1 MANYW
6 AIAIGINQYQLFQPL
21 NHAQADAEAIEDFL
35 VTEAGFESKHCLL
48 MTDTSPPRG
57 NRPTYPTKENILLL
71 LEDLAAT
78 SWQPQDYVWLFFS
91 GYGVNHNGKDYL
103 MPVEGN
109 PELVLETGIEVRSLM
124 HSLQLAE
131 LNVLLLLDIN
141 RAFGT
146 QADAPVGEEIIELAQ
161 ELQLATILS
170 CQPEQF
176 SHENSELG
184 HGFFTAALLEA
195 LRSGNGSSLAD
206 LDSYLSLITPQ
217 LCQHHWRPIQN
228 PATIIP
234 SRQQVIL
241 PELAVESNFEP
252 DPIIYPEESF
262 AVVRAA
268 PSLDDNSPKT
278 SADQDR
284 WGEIKTVETTVSPS
298 FQEVKAQ
305 NSTAEIENSQS
316 EESAYDPGAK
326 QLPDKNPMQETSR
339 EQGTNARFLSS
350 PQSSQQGASGS
361 QQSEVGERPSEVLS
375 ADFREAQGSA
385 SDNQNFEQRSDL
397 SPQGAGSSSQA
408 YVSQSSPNQTNTPL
422 WKQFIL
428 WGGGSMVVV
437 GLIAVVFLRNQ
448 ATFRIKEISRAFP
461 NATSDPT
468 VFQDS
473 PNDNSITEI
482 TPPVQSKNRS
492 RAQIVSSSE
501 SKKRNQ
507 AVSDLAKM
515 SLRPTQA
522 SDLSLAIATARKIQP
537 GEPLYKQAQENIKI
551 WSRMILYLAEDRARQ
566 RRYGK
571 AIATAQLVT
580 KDEALYAK
588 AQAAINQ
595 WRIEG
600 KQYVSN
606 KTLLD
611 AANAL
616 IKPGQA
622 SSYNRAIEVAKKV
635 PSGQPGFDTAQ
646 KLINRWS
653 EKILNLAK
661 NRAAQG
667 ELNAAIKTAA
677 LVPEVTAAYEDAQ
690 DAIQKW
696 QDRRIKN

>member
-21 NHAQADAEAIEDFL
+21 SYAQADAEALKDFL
-35 VTEAGFESKHCLL
+35 VTEAGFVSEHCLL
-48 MTDTSPPRG
+48 MTDTSPPIG
-57 NRPTYPTKENILLL
+57 NRSTHPTKENILLL

-78 SWQPQDYVWLFFS
+78 SFQPQDYLWLFFS
-91 GYGVNHNGKDYL
+91 GYGVNYNGKDYL
-103 MPVEGN
+103 IPVEGN
-109 PELVLETGIEVRSLM
+109 PELVVETGIEVRSLIQ
-124 HSLQLAE
+124 SLKVAD

-161 ELQLATILS
+161 ELQIATILS

-195 LRSGNGSSLAD
+195 LRSGNGNSLAD
-206 LDSYLSLITPQ
+206 LESYLNLITPQ

-241 PELAVESNFEP
+241 PRLAVENDLEA
-252 DPIIYPEESF
+252 DAIIYPEESF
-262 AVVRAA
+262 AVARAA
-268 PSLDDNSPKT
+268 PPLDDNPSKT
-278 SADQDR
+278 SAAQGM
-284 WGEIKTVETTVSPS
+284 WGEDTTIETPVSQS
-298 FQEVKAQ
+298 SQQKVGDEDLHQEVVA
-305 NSTAEIENSQS
+305 S
-316 EESAYDPGAK
+316 EPVGT
-326 QLPDKNPMQETSR
+326 LPDRNPMQETSL
-339 EQGTNARFLSS
+339 EVNTSGKFLPSH
-350 PQSSQQGASGS
+350 QSSQQ
-361 QQSEVGERPSEVLS
+361 EE
-375 ADFREAQGSA
+375 
-385 SDNQNFEQRSDL
+385 RSD
-397 SPQGAGSSSQA
+397 SSSQA
-408 YVSQSSPNQTNTPL
+408 YVSRLPVNQADSPL

-428 WGGGSMVVV
+428 WGGGSMVVA

-448 ATFRIKEISRAFP
+448 ATFRIKQISRESPTTTA
-461 NATSDPT
+461 NDPT
-468 VFQDS
+468 FQDS
-473 PNDNSITEI
+473 PDGRSINEI
-482 TPPVQSKNRS
+482 TPSGQSKTRS
-492 RAQIVSSSE
+492 RTQIVSTE
-501 SKKRNQ
+501 SKRNQ
-507 AVSDLAKM
+507 AVSDLRKM
-515 SLRPTQA
+515 SLRQNQA

-537 GEPLYKQAQENIKI
+537 GEPLYEQAQENIKI
-551 WSRMILYLAEDRARQ
+551 WSRMILDLAEGRAKQ
-566 RRYGK
+566 RRYAN
-571 AIATAQLVT
+571 AIATAQLIT

-600 KQYVSN
+600 KEYVSN

-622 SSYNRAIEVAKKV
+622 STYNRAIEVAKRV

-646 KLINRWS
+646 KLINKWS
-653 EKILNLAK
+653 EKILDLAK
-661 NRAAQG
+661 SRAAQG

-696 QDRRIKN
+696 QDRRIRN